1 MRLRAVGVGKVFS
14 STPRKAW
21 VSKGGLWYVDV
32 WGGALR
38 VDGSIRAGGLDELEE
53 DWGWRSLSLE
63 FGYRD
68 IERDS
73 FGSPSEDDT
82 GVSEMFVWPPVCSPR
97 RILAVGR

>member
-32 WGGALR
+32 CGGALR
-38 VDGSIRAGGLDELEE
+38 VEGSTSAGGLDELEE
-53 DWGWRSLSLE
+53 GGGWLSLSLE

-68 IERDS
+68 IERGS
-73 FGSPSEDDT
+73 FGAPSEDAT
-82 GVSEMFVWPPVCSPR
+82 GGSEMFVWLPVCSPR
-97 RILAVGR
+97 RILGVWK